1 MNDDP
6 HASKASTGAG
16 ATESLAE
23 DIDPRF
29 DPGASGVSGIGDGTA
44 VEPKSVQQQ
53 LDEMTAGCMAWV
65 RDKPFQALGVAAGLG
80 FLLGRVGR

>member
-6 HASKASTGAG
+6 LSKMTKTAG
-16 ATESLAE
+16 DAAKSLAS

-29 DPGASGVSGIGDGTA
+29 DPAASGGAADA
-44 VEPKSVQQQ
+44 LEKAQKSSQQQ
-53 LDEMTAGCMAWV
+53 IDEMTAACSAWV
-65 RDKPFQALGVAAGLG
+65 RDKPFQALAVAAGLG